1 MSSVINKSMKKDS
14 DEIDLGRLVGELID
28 HRKLIISVTAL
39 FTLLSLVYALF
50 ATPIYQADA
59 LVQVGQKQANA
70 ILSKLSQMLPDSQ
83 PQSAPEIAL
92 LQSRMILGK
101 TVDDLNLQTRVKQDY
116 FPIFGRGWARLTG
129 EKPSEINIS
138 RLYLPVTD
146 DDSPEIK
153 LIVKDDMHYTLKS
166 DSFSIDGKVGELV
179 DAKNISIK
187 VDSITAPKGTTFSVS
202 YVSKLKAISDLQDIL
217 TVADQGKDT
226 GILTL
231 SLTGDNPKLI
241 EKIIDSI
248 TNNYLAQNIS
258 RQAAQ
263 DEKSLDFLNRQLP
276 QVRGELDAAED
287 KLNLFRR
294 QNDSVDLSLEAKSV
308 LDQIV
313 NVDNQLNELTFRE
326 SEISQLYTKE
336 HPTYKALMEKRKTLQ
351 DEKAKLN
358 KRVTAMPETQQEI
371 LRLSR
376 DVESGRAVYMQLL
389 NRQQELNIAKSSAIG
404 NVRII
409 DNAVTEPKPIKPKK
423 IIIVLLGII
432 LGGGVS
438 VAIVIL
444 QVFLR
449 RGIESPEQLEE
460 LGVNVYASIPVSET
474 FSKKTSQSFKRNKIK
489 GVNEYRDGLLAIEN
503 PADLAIE
510 AIRGLRTSLHFAMME
525 ARNNILMI
533 SGASPNAGKTFVS
546 TNLSA
551 IIAQSNKKV
560 LFIDAD
566 LRKGYTHKLFE
577 VSNDNGLSDLLAG
590 KTDIAKAIKK
600 LPAAGFDFISRG
612 NIPPNPAELLM
623 HERFG
628 KLLEWANNEY
638 DLVVIDTPP
647 ILAVTDAAIIGNYS
661 GTTLLVARFE
671 MNTPKEIEV
680 SVKRFEQSGVKVKGC
695 IMNGVVKK
703 ASSYYSYGYSYYGY
717 SYNKDDKK

>member
-59 LVQVGQKQANA
+59 LVQVEQKQANA
-70 ILSKLSQMLPDSQ
+70 ILSNLSQMLPDSQ

-717 SYNKDDKK
+717 